1 MALSVFFVTAAADD
15 MFDINYLDAVVMSV
29 YFQGV
34 VLLSI
39 GNILRNVKVEDIDF
53 DVYKEDVAVT

>member
-15 MFDINYLDAVVMSV
+15 MFDIDFLDAILMSV

-34 VLLSI
+34 VWISLGYMIRSI
-39 GNILRNVKVEDIDF
+39 RIEDIDF
-53 DVYKEDVAVT
+53 EVYRNDVAVT